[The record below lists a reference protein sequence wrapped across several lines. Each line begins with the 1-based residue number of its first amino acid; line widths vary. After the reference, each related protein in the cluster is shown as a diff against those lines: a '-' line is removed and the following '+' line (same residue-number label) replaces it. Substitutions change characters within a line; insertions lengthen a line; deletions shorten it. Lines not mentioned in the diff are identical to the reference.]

1 MKKLFSALS
10 SLLLSVV
17 SLAVFAPGV
26 VHAIAP
32 YTCTWTGAT
41 NNNFNTAGNW
51 TGCNSAAPQPGDGD
65 SLVFNQPSSATTLT
79 NDITGLTLNSIT
91 FQGSNSGNFT
101 IAGNGISLAGGISV
115 TSHTGNSLQL
125 PLTLTAPQTFAGLGI
140 DSTSSLNVGS
150 NALTISNGPFIFD
163 SISGSGAITV
173 NGAVQPQAFVPGL
186 YLNGSSPNY
195 SGTITIASGQNLS
208 ITADTGNLG
217 TASIVVQ
224 NGGSLTLNGAADTA
238 TFSNNISV
246 AGTGI
251 NGYGAIISC
260 LDSGQGCS
268 EDGHN
273 TTLNL
278 TGALTLTGDT
288 QIANGAFAGSQNPA
302 PASSATFNL
311 TGALTANGHTI
322 AAIPNSNTILAGNLV
337 VTANKTTTP
346 ATTAKTPNT
355 GFGASKNRPF
365 IALGGAVLVSGALL
379 VASRSKLVRG
389 RR

>member
-26 VHAIAP
+26 VHAVAP

-65 SLVFNQPSSATTLT
+65 SLVFNQPSSSTTLT

-101 IAGNGISLAGGISV
+101 IAGNAISLAGGITV
-115 TSHTGNSLQL
+115 TSHIGNGFQV
-125 PLTLTAPQTFAGLGI
+125 PLTLTAPQTFAGPGVF
-140 DSTSSLNVGS
+140 STSSLNVGT
-150 NALTISNGPFIFD
+150 NALTVSDGPFSFD
-163 SISGSGAITV
+163 SVSGSGAITL
-173 NGAVQPQAFVPGL
+173 NGPVQGQAVVPGL
-186 YLNGSSPNY
+186 SFGGSSPNY
-195 SGTITIASGQNLS
+195 SGTITIASGQTLTV
-208 ITADTGNLG
+208 TADTGNLG

-224 NGGSLTLNGAADTA
+224 NGGTLSLNGAADTA
-238 TFSNNISV
+238 SFSNNISV
-246 AGTGI
+246 AGTGM
-251 NGYGAIISC
+251 NGYGAITSC
-260 LDSGQGCS
+260 LDLGQACG
-268 EDGHN
+268 EDNHN

-302 PASSATFNL
+302 PVGSATFNL
-311 TGALTANGHTI
+311 TGALTTNGHTI
-322 AAIPNSNTILAGNLV
+322 TVVPNSNTILAGNLV
-337 VTANKTTTP
+337 VTASKTTPT
-346 ATTAKTPNT
+346 TTAKTPNT
-355 GFGASKNRPF
+355 GFGASKNQPF
-365 IALGGAVLVSGALL
+365 IALGGAVLVSSALL
-379 VASRSKLVRG
+379 IASRSKLVRG